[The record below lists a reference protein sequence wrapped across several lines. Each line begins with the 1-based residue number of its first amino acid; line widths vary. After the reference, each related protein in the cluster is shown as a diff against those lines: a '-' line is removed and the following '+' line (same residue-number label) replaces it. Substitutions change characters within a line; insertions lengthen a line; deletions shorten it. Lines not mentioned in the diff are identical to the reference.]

1 MGPNDVTRAGCGLAI
16 VAVTAQQG
24 DNAYRIFESLN
35 NTGLKLTQADLLR
48 NYLFMRLPNRGEAV
62 YQSLRGYGIVDLVSS
77 SGALMMPSDD
87 SKEASG
93 TVHC

>member
-1 MGPNDVTRAGCGLAI
+1 MVRPRWAT
-16 VAVTAQQG
+16 
-24 DNAYRIFESLN
+24 FEVVGTS
-35 NTGLKLTQADLLR
+35 QEI
-48 NYLFMRLPNRGEAV
+48 EAV